1 MIIDKNGKQCKYLPQ
16 IALRY
21 RDKQSKQGRA
31 GFTLVELII
40 VTAIIG
46 VLASMAMPAFSEYM
60 TKAKNAKCIGDM
72 STLDRDIQ
80 SYYIDKNAYPDTLTD
95 VNRTGMKDPW
105 GTDYQ
110 YARIA
115 DPADALEGTLG
126 LPLNAGYD
134 YDLYSKGPNATTG
147 ASVAYDPLTSY
158 DDIVRANG
166 SSFFGLRKFY

>member
-1 MIIDKNGKQCKYLPQ
+1 MVKIKHCIHNRHSSEIYSCD
-16 IALRY
+16 
-21 RDKQSKQGRA
+21 

-46 VLASMAMPAFSEYM
+46 VLAALAMPSFNEYM
-60 TKAKNAKCIGDM
+60 TTAKNAKCIGDM

-95 VNRTGMKDPW
+95 VGRGGMKDPW

-110 YARIA
+110 YTRIA
-115 DPADALEGTLG
+115 DPTDALEGSLG
-126 LPLNAGYD
+126 MPLNPGYD
-134 YDLYSKGPNATTG
+134 YDLYSKGPNAATG
-147 ASVAYDPLTSY
+147 ASVTYDALTSF

-166 SSFFGLRKFY
+166 SFFGLRKLF